1 MSTKMDMHCDELNI
15 YFSNCEF
22 ISFIQVSNMYKE
34 YQGLIC
40 DDLANVP
47 MVAFTLDGWTSPFQM
62 SFLAV
67 TAHWIDD
74 NWVQH
79 DVTLG
84 FELLKGSHTGQLL
97 METFVKVMERFNL
110 QQKVMSI
117 TSDNGSNVLKL
128 AKDFETY
135 THQRPDEW

>member
-1 MSTKMDMHCDELNI
+1 
-15 YFSNCEF
+15 
-22 ISFIQVSNMYKE
+22 MYKE

-97 METFVKVMERFNL
+97 METFVKVME
-110 QQKVMSI
+110 
-117 TSDNGSNVLKL
+117 
-128 AKDFETY
+128 
-135 THQRPDEW
+135 